1 MTGMERSNE
10 FFDGVGLQDQI
21 RVEVAWRNRSAVIS
35 VCGTIDL
42 ATATTMEQAINNVLD
57 AAPDAVVI
65 DLSDVD
71 FFASAGMTILVGA
84 QKRLQR
90 SQQLGIVARPIT
102 ARPLTLVGLA
112 DVLPIYPTLAAAL
125 KAERD
130 NG

>member
-1 MTGMERSNE
+1 MERSNE